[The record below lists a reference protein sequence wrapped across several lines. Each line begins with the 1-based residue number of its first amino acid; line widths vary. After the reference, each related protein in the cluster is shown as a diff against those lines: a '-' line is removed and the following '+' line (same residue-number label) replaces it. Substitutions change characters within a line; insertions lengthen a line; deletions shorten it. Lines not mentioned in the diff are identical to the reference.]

1 MDEEL
6 AKRLADTYQ
15 ISLDRAQAAL
25 ILTQGDLLE
34 AARLL
39 EREDPSRERKVGSYS
54 TAVQPD
60 PARAAAPV
68 AAPVPGRAVWD
79 SILRLVKGMFTRP
92 TANHLEVRYPGGGVV
107 DIPLVVALA
116 LVCFAFWITALLV
129 VLGWLVG
136 CRFAL
141 KGPDVDLPWVN
152 RFLEAVC
159 GARDQLLGSR
169 RPTGKK

>member
-1 MDEEL
+1 MDEAL
-6 AKRLADTYQ
+6 TKRLADTYQ

-25 ILTQGDLLE
+25 ILTQGDVLE

-54 TAVQPD
+54 TAAPSD
-60 PARAAAPV
+60 PTRAVAPGAAP
-68 AAPVPGRAVWD
+68 APGKAVWD
-79 SILRLVKGMFTRP
+79 NILRLVKGMFIRP

-107 DIPLVVALA
+107 DIPLVIALA
-116 LVCFAFWITALLV
+116 LVCFAFWTTAFLTA
-129 VLGWLVG
+129 LGWLVG
-136 CRFAL
+136 CRFTL
-141 KGPDVDLPWVN
+141 RGPDVDLPWAN

-169 RPTGKK
+169 RPKK

>member
-15 ISLDRAQAAL
+15 ISLDRARAAL
-25 ILTQGDLLE
+25 ILTQGDVLE

-39 EREDPSRERKVGSYS
+39 EREDPSRERRVGSYS
-54 TAVQPD
+54 TAAQD
-60 PARAAAPV
+60 APARDPIVPAV
-68 AAPVPGRAVWD
+68 APGRVIWD
-79 SILRLVKGMFTRP
+79 NILRAVKGMFSRP

-107 DIPLVVALA
+107 DIPLLVAVA
-116 LVCFAFWITALLV
+116 LVCFAFWITVPLAA
-129 VLGWLVG
+129 LGWLVG

-141 KGPDVDLPWVN
+141 RGPDVDLPWVN